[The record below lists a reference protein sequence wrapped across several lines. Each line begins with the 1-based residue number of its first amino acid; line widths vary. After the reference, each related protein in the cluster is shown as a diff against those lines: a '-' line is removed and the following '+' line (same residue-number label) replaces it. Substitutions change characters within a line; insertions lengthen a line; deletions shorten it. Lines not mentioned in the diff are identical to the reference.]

1 MPISERELLDIAERI
16 KTRRIQLGLSYQ
28 DMADRTGMSKSTLQR
43 YETGGIA
50 NIPIHRLKDIA
61 RALEVTTQWILGT
74 QPLSTPRPQ
83 LAPLHSD
90 KGTRL
95 SCRID
100 STLYNELATQADK
113 HARTLED
120 EIEDRLYKSLFDTL
134 GGE

>member
-1 MPISERELLDIAERI
+1 
-16 KTRRIQLGLSYQ
+16 
-28 DMADRTGMSKSTLQR
+28 MSKSTLQR

-74 QPLSTPRPQ
+74 QSLSTPHPQ
-83 LAPLHSD
+83 LTPLHSD
-90 KGTRL
+90 KSTRL

-100 STLYNELATQADK
+100 STLYNELAAQADK

-134 GGE
+134 GGK